1 MSVMLA
7 GTAST
12 PFDGGAHVT
21 GKGRSY
27 NCDDGSGS
35 PWRVWHA
42 CASLCGPRGF
52 GDTMGT
58 ITQSLLACLVAAA
71 LPAASAQSAAP
82 SARGE
87 LLYSTHCIACHSKE
101 IHWRQK
107 KLATDWASLEAQVR
121 RWAGNAGLGWSDEE
135 IADVARYLNAVDY
148 RFAAPSVTGFGPGAS
163 TRSIARTD

>member
-1 MSVMLA
+1 M
-7 GTAST
+7 
-12 PFDGGAHVT
+12 
-21 GKGRSY
+21 
-27 NCDDGSGS
+27 
-35 PWRVWHA
+35 
-42 CASLCGPRGF
+42 
-52 GDTMGT
+52 MGT
-58 ITQSLLACLVAAA
+58 ITQSLFACLVAGV
-71 LPAASAQSAAP
+71 LPAALAQSAAP

-87 LLYSTHCIACHSKE
+87 LLYSTHCIACHSRE

-148 RFAAPSVTGFGPGAS
+148 RFAAPSVTGFGHGDL